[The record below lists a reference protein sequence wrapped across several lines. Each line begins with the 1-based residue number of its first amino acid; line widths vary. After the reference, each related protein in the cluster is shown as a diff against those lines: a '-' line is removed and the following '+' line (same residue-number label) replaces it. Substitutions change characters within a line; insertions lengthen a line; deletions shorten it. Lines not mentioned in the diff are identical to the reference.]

1 MPSATSSRD
10 PRRLRPR
17 TGVLAW
23 LAPQPTRSL
32 PAARLWKVSARTVHL
47 VAMTLVVSGVA
58 AGRGTPE
65 LAVPVALTVA
75 SGLVLLGIE
84 LWMTGAYLIEGA
96 GLAVLAKLALL
107 GAGLVV
113 PVYRLDTHLAAI
125 AVASIGSHMPKTWR
139 QWSFIAT
146 RGDA

>member
-10 PRRLRPR
+10 PRRVRPR

-23 LAPQPTRSL
+23 LAPRRARSL
-32 PAARLWKVSARTVHL
+32 PAARLWKVLARTVHL
-47 VAMTLVVSGVA
+47 VAMALVVGGVA
-58 AGRGTPE
+58 SGSGAREMAAP
-65 LAVPVALTVA
+65 LALTVA

-96 GLAVLAKLALL
+96 GFAVLAKLALL
-107 GAGLVV
+107 GAGLLIQGV
-113 PVYRLDTHLAAI
+113 RLETHLAAI
-125 AVASIGSHMPKTWR
+125 AAASIGSHMPKTWR

>member
-1 MPSATSSRD
+1 M
-10 PRRLRPR
+10 
-17 TGVLAW
+17 
-23 LAPQPTRSL
+23 
-32 PAARLWKVSARTVHL
+32 SARTVHL

-146 RGDA
+146 RGGA